1 MAQRLSSFPLSSR
14 ADVRRDRHPDAFE
27 LLLDREVA
35 HDSYV
40 LRWRSR
46 MFGVD
51 RSLSLRRMWQA
62 DPRRLA
68 EFVERLIGDTLH
80 SWAELRV
87 RNGHEM
93 AQALMPMWESEIF
106 AFMERLEYEAR
117 RREPP
122 MYWDRNPI
130 GPDQWNTV
138 RYGGVFGIDW
148 AAPKEDPKAKEKA
161 RQLLLRNLDD
171 GQEKSFKK
179 DGTFRVTA
187 KDKKVYTI
195 KTARSFNVVAEDGTK
210 YCGQLADTPVE
221 DQMLAQKL
229 LLEHDP
235 DKFFKNANVSPAS
248 TGTLGFVQ
256 SGTRPSL
263 TIQDI
268 ERASAAILGRWDT
281 V

>member
-1 MAQRLSSFPLSSR
+1 
-14 ADVRRDRHPDAFE
+14 
-27 LLLDREVA
+27 
-35 HDSYV
+35 
-40 LRWRSR
+40 

-51 RSLSLRRMWQA
+51 RSLSLRRMWRA

-68 EFVERLIGDTLH
+68 EYVERLIGDTLH
-80 SWAELRV
+80 SWANLRV

-106 AFMERLEYEAR
+106 AFMEGMEREAQYR
-117 RREPP
+117 SP
-122 MYWDRNPI
+122 YD
-130 GPDQWNTV
+130 
-138 RYGGVFGIDW
+138 YGGSVRIRPEDFYIDPW
-148 AAPKEDPKAKEKA
+148 SPPREDPKAKEKA

-187 KDKKVYTI
+187 KNKKVYTI
-195 KTARSFNVVAEDGTK
+195 KTARSFNVVAEDGTR

-256 SGTRPSL
+256 SGTGAGI

-268 ERASAAILGRWDT
+268 ERARNAILNISGIIG
-281 V
+281 